1 MTKVDFEKLLKTE
14 KTVLVDFFAVWCGPC
29 KKMKPD
35 LDQMEMSMKDNLV
48 ILRID
53 ADQNP
58 DLLKELAVESLPTLM
73 VFKNQKQVNKALGYQ
88 SKEQLLNL
96 VK

>member
-1 MTKVDFEKLLKTE
+1 METSLKD
-14 KTVLVDFFAVWCGPC
+14 K
-29 KKMKPD
+29 
-35 LDQMEMSMKDNLV
+35 LV

-73 VFKNQKQVNKALGYQ
+73 VYKNQKQVSKALGYQ